1 MARDLTEERHSV
13 MSEFADKVVVIIGA
27 TGNVGSAAARRFAG
41 EGAKL
46 VLVSRRAAALD
57 RLVDELNAETMV
69 VTADLANAGEVDAL
83 VNQVEARWG
92 QIDVLVHAAGGF
104 AGGAHVYDPG
114 TELLD
119 RMWQT
124 NVTPVYLTAGRVA
137 RHMLEKGVRG
147 HIVVVASRSALRGG
161 ARAAAYAASKAAALR
176 IVESLALEV
185 RDQGIHV
192 NAVSPSTID
201 SPENRAAM
209 PKADPDKWVTPE
221 QVVDAIVFLASA
233 AGAGLYGA
241 NLEVYGRV

>member
-1 MARDLTEERHSV
+1 TVMARDLTEERHSV
-13 MSEFADKVVVIIGA
+13 MSEFADKVVVITGA

-147 HIVVVASRSALRGG
+147 HIVVRSEERRVGEGGSSGGG
-161 ARAAAYAASKAAALR
+161 AGKR
-176 IVESLALEV
+176 
-185 RDQGIHV
+185 
-192 NAVSPSTID
+192 N
-201 SPENRAAM
+201 
-209 PKADPDKWVTPE
+209 
-221 QVVDAIVFLASA
+221 
-233 AGAGLYGA
+233 
-241 NLEVYGRV
+241 

>member
-1 MARDLTEERHSV
+1 MYELFNIE
-13 MSEFADKVVVIIGA
+13 DKVIVITGGTGVLGSSMVEYLAAHGA
-27 TGNVGSAAARRFAG
+27 RVAVLARNKEKG
-41 EGAKL
+41 
-46 VLVSRRAAALD
+46 D
-57 RLVDELNAETMV
+57 RLTAKVKAAGGEAMFLQTDVADEAVLKQNAHEIV
-69 VTADLANAGEVDAL
+69 GA
-83 VNQVEARWG
+83 WG